1 MRGNDLSCRFGD
13 EEFLVL
19 LRGPDIGRVYE
30 VGERRPRSLRPGTK
44 GAIGSFPSP
53 LETPTEK
60 TTACSN
66 VSGLERAGL
75 AIGA

>member
-1 MRGNDLSCRFGD
+1 

-19 LRGPDIGRVYE
+19 LRGSDIGRAYE
-30 VGERRPRSLRPGTK
+30 VGERLPRFLRPSTN
-44 GAIGSFPSP
+44 GAIGSFPTL

-60 TTACSN
+60 TTVCSN
-66 VSGLERAGL
+66 VRGLERAGL